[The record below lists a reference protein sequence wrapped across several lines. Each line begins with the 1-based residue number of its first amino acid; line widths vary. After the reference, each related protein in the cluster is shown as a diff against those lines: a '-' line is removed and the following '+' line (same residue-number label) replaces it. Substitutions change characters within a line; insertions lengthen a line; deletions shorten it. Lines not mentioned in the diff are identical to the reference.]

1 MAFGAEFYVLL
12 GFLVFVGVALYFGA
26 HNMVLSGLDARGK
39 AIADELAQA
48 VKLREE
54 ATALLASF
62 EKKKADAEAAAAQI
76 VAEARAEAERLAAEA
91 ADRMKDFVARRTQ
104 QAEAKISFAEQ
115 QAAADVRA
123 AAADRAVK
131 ASEIVLKGAIP
142 GQTGD
147 DLVHHE
153 IDDLRNRLN

>member
-1 MAFGAEFYVLL
+1 MTFGAEFYVLL
-12 GFLVFVGVALYFGA
+12 GFLVFVGIALYFGA
-26 HNMVLSGLDARGK
+26 HKMVLSALDARGQ

-62 EKKKADAEAAAAQI
+62 ELKKVEAEATATRIVADA
-76 VAEARAEAERLAAEA
+76 RTEAERLAREA
-91 ADRMKDFVARRTQ
+91 ADRMNDFVERRTA
-104 QAEAKISFAEQ
+104 QAETKIAFAEQ

-123 AAADRAVK
+123 MAAERATK
-131 ASEIVLKGAIP
+131 ASEIVLRGAAQ

-147 DLVHHE
+147 DLITTE
-153 IDDLRNRLN
+153 IGGLRARLN

>member
-12 GFLVFVGVALYFGA
+12 GFLVFVGIGFYLGA
-26 HNMVLSGLDARGK
+26 HKMVLSALDARGK
-39 AIADELAQA
+39 AIGDELAQA

-62 EKKKADAEAAAAQI
+62 GKKRADAEAAATRI
-76 VAEARAEAERLAAEA
+76 VADARAEAQRLAAEA
-91 ADRMKDFVARRTQ
+91 AARMDEFVARRTQ
-104 QAEAKISFAEQ
+104 QAETKIAFAEQ

-131 ASEIVLKGAIP
+131 ASAIVLRGAAQ
-142 GQTGD
+142 GASADALVAGD
-147 DLVHHE
+147 IAALGK
-153 IDDLRNRLN
+153 RLN